1 MDAQRTGAHG
11 LAELAAESIQE
22 KKPVE
27 MEARI
32 ARLES
37 DVAHVSTHIADIKAD
52 LRTRFDRL
60 ESKLDKLN
68 DGISTAKISGLLLY
82 IALAGTLLG
91 VMASGF
97 GWI

>member
-1 MDAQRTGAHG
+1 M
-11 LAELAAESIQE
+11 AAESIQE

-32 ARLES
+32 ARPES
-37 DVAHVSTHIADIKAD
+37 DVTHLRTDVADIKAD

-60 ESKLDKLN
+60 DSKLDQLN